1 MQVLEPV
8 QVEVLLSDN
17 LCSVDL
23 LPVEPE
29 LVASVAP
36 DTEQVTAVVVAPGSK
51 QELLQLFLQTFAA
64 EGNIQDIADS
74 YKSAHL
80 QEHTAADIVAA
91 LEPCPVLLP
100 MGYEYQFLP
109 RCNLVVGVVRNSHP
123 APDISVASLGFD
135 S

>member
-1 MQVLEPV
+1 VQELQPV

-17 LCSVDL
+17 LYFVDL
-23 LPVEPE
+23 LQVEPVPVA
-29 LVASVAP
+29 LVVP
-36 DTEQVTAVVVAPGSK
+36 DIEPVTVVTVVPDSK
-51 QELLQLFLQTFAA
+51 PELLQLFLPALVV